1 MILSVNKVFVFNI
14 YKMNVIVN
22 NFYNKIFTK
31 NKKYWLLLCVY
42 NLEGTKKGVPI
53 FRDTLLRELK

>member
-31 NKKYWLLLCVY
+31 NKKYWLLLRVY